1 MNAELIT
8 VGVQDNRCPAVRKV
22 ERLKGEL
29 HVVMSEMFYRLVE
42 VVHFQHKLRT
52 VARWLQEWFFAD

>member
-1 MNAELIT
+1 MNAEFVT

-29 HVVMSEMFYRLVE
+29 HLVMPEVFNRLVE
-42 VVHFQHKLRT
+42 VIHFQHKLRT
-52 VARWLQEWFFAD
+52 VA